1 MSGAPLPIGSSEP
14 WFGGWVGGV
23 AECVL
28 APNPSAM
35 TLDGTNTWI
44 LGLPGEHSAVL
55 IDPGPADE
63 GHLAAVVAC
72 LDRRDVCVESIL
84 LTHGHLD
91 HSAGSRMFAHRLR
104 APVLALDPSHVL
116 GDEGL
121 VAGSV
126 LDRAGLDIEVV
137 GTPGHSS
144 DSLSFLLRGHGLIL
158 TGDTVLGRGTTVVA
172 HPDGSMAEYLASLLR
187 LQELVGT
194 AGSTVILPGH
204 GPAVTDSAGTLRDYL
219 THREER
225 LEQVRIAID
234 QGAKSP
240 MDVVDTVYRPI
251 PDQVVP
257 AALASVRAQW
267 DFIQAGN

>member
-1 MSGAPLPIGSSEP
+1 MSGTPVLIGSSEP
-14 WFGGWVGGV
+14 WSGGRVGDA

-44 LGLPGEHSAVL
+44 LGAVGEHGAVL
-55 IDPGPADE
+55 VDPGPDDE
-63 GHLAAVVAC
+63 KHLAAVVTC
-72 LDRRDVCVESIL
+72 VDRRDVTIQSIL

-91 HSAGSRMFAHRLR
+91 HSAGSRMFADEFN
-104 APVLALDPSHVL
+104 APVSALDPHHVL
-116 GDEGL
+116 GGEGL

-126 LDRAGLDIEVV
+126 LDRGGLEIEVV
-137 GTPGHSS
+137 STPGHSS
-144 DSLSFLLRGHGLIL
+144 DSLSFFIRDHGLIL

-172 HPDGSMAEYLASLLR
+172 HPDGSMAEYLASLHR
-187 LQELVGT
+187 LQELAGT
-194 AGSTVILPGH
+194 TGATNMLPGH
-204 GPAVTDSAGTLRDYL
+204 GPTVADPAGLLRDYL
-219 THREER
+219 SHREER

-240 MDVVDTVYRPI
+240 MEVVDAVYQPI
-251 PDQVVP
+251 PEQVVP

-267 DFIQAGN
+267 DYIRAGN

>member
-1 MSGAPLPIGSSEP
+1 MSGTPILIGSSEP
-14 WFGGWVGGV
+14 WSGGEVGEV

-44 LGLPGEHSAVL
+44 LGAIGTRSAVL
-55 IDPGPADE
+55 VDPGPADQA
-63 GHLAAVVAC
+63 HLEAVVGC
-72 LDRRDVCVESIL
+72 LDRRDVNVKSIL

-91 HSAGSRMFAHRLR
+91 HSAGSRLFADRLK
-104 APVLALDPSHVL
+104 APVLALDPHQVL

-126 LDRAGLDIEVV
+126 LHRDGLEIEVV
-137 GTPGHSS
+137 STPGHSS

-172 HPDGSMAEYLASLLR
+172 HPDGSMAEYLASLHR
-187 LQELVGT
+187 LQELARNVGAT
-194 AGSTVILPGH
+194 QMLPGH
-204 GPAVTDSAGTLRDYL
+204 GPTVADPAGLLRDYL
-219 THREER
+219 THRAAR
-225 LEQVRIAID
+225 LEEVRNAID
-234 QGAKSP
+234 QGAESP
-240 MDVVDTVYRPI
+240 MDVVDAVYQPI
-251 PDQVVP
+251 PEQVVP

-267 DFIQAGN
+267 DYIVAGN

>member
-1 MSGAPLPIGSSEP
+1 MPVPIGSTEP
-14 WFGGWVGGV
+14 WFGGRVGDV

-28 APNPSAM
+28 APNPSVM

-44 LGLPGEHSAVL
+44 LGLAGESRSVL
-55 IDPGPADE
+55 VDPGPADE
-63 GHLAAVVAC
+63 KHLAAVRSC
-72 LDRRDVCVESIL
+72 LERRGFEVESIL

-91 HSAGSRMFAHRLR
+91 HSAGSRMFAERFD
-104 APVLALDPSHVL
+104 APVLALDPHHVL

-126 LDRAGLDIEVV
+126 LNQAALEIEVV

-144 DSLSFLLRGHGLIL
+144 DSLSFVVREHGLIL

-172 HPDGSMAEYLASLLR
+172 HPDGSLAEYLGSLHR
-187 LQELVGT
+187 LQELAGT
-194 AGSTVILPGH
+194 DECVVMLPGH
-204 GPAVTDSAGTLRDYL
+204 GPTVPDPAGLLQDYL

-225 LEQVRIAID
+225 LEQVRNAIE
-234 QGAKSP
+234 QGAKTP
-240 MDVVDTVYRPI
+240 MDVVDAVYQPI
-251 PDQVVP
+251 PAQVVP

-267 DFIQAGN
+267 DYIVIGN